1 MQEQVYQYLYKLI
14 QFQLEQVVLEEMV
27 LDLLLEEME
36 AIVFLAQSLQQVVV
50 EVE

>member
-27 LDLLLEEME
+27 LDLLLEEVE
-36 AIVFLAQSLQQVVV
+36 TIVFLAQSLQQVVV

>member
-27 LDLLLEEME
+27 LDLLPEEVE
-36 AIVFLAQSLQQVVV
+36 TIVFLAQSLQQVVV